1 MGTLFTEDVLLG
13 LSGSTTRNSREG
25 EILEERLYF
34 FPSYEKYG
42 SNKISF

>member
-34 FPSYEKYG
+34 FLPIK
-42 SNKISF
+42 NMDQTK